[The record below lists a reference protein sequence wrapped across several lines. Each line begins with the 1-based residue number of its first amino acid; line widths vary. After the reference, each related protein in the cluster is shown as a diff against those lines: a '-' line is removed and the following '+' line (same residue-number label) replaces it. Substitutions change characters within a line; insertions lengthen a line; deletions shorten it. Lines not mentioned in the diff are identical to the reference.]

1 MLNFNSLYYFLKK
14 KTQGAGT
21 RWQSSNNILYSLRW
35 GVGFLLPIS
44 HYAWATLFFL
54 LLLWFWTVSPTIPA
68 VLEWKSTYLLFLQ
81 GIAMSTNFSEF
92 CNHLLARTIGYIQRT
107 QLLGEYLQESSKGCR
122 LDRQI
127 WAFHSY
133 PCQELILLHGTKN
146 ATSPFLYFSTRKW
159 VSQYLY
165 LSENYGA

>member
-1 MLNFNSLYYFLKK
+1 MREQDDSPLITFCTLYIGVLDFYFLLAIMY
-14 KTQGAGT
+14 G
-21 RWQSSNNILYSLRW
+21 L
-35 GVGFLLPIS
+35 
-44 HYAWATLFFL
+44 HYFSYYCCDFGQ
-54 LLLWFWTVSPTIPA
+54 
-68 VLEWKSTYLLFLQ
+68 YHLLFQLSLNGRALIFPFSKGLQ
-81 GIAMSTNFSEF
+81 CQSTNFSEF

-107 QLLGEYLQESSKGCR
+107 QLLGEHVQESSKGCR

-146 ATSPFLYFSTRKW
+146 ATSPFLCFSTRKW